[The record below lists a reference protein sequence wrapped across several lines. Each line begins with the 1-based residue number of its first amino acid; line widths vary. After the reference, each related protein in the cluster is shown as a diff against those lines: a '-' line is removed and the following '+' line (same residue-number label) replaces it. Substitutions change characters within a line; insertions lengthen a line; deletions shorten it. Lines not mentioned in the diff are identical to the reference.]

1 MARISRRGMIKSIGV
16 AGTVGLAGCLEGL
29 EDAGTAAR
37 IGILQ
42 PESGDLGDLGTPIAD
57 AAELP
62 VRQLEDAGVGYELE
76 SRREDTE
83 TEPDVAVDRAQAL
96 VDSGYP
102 TITGAAASPSTINA
116 AEDVFFPNE
125 VVAISPASTSP
136 AITDM
141 PGEYLLRT
149 APSDAWQGDAMAEI
163 AVEQEGADT
172 VSTLFLNNDYGQ
184 GLNDTFVA
192 GVEDRGGE
200 VFEEVA
206 FEPEQPSYTSQLDTA
221 LADDPDLLMVVGY
234 PESGEVLF
242 RDFYSD
248 FDTDITILVP
258 DGLIDDSLPANVDN
272 AMENVMGTAPS
283 ARGPGRDAF
292 MDMYEDEFGD
302 TPGVFNGQAYDA
314 TAVLILA
321 SLAAGELDG
330 PAIADEIRNVAN
342 PGGEVVE
349 PGDLADGLDMAAD
362 GEEIQYQ
369 GASGP
374 VEFDDNGDQRAVTYD
389 IGRYDMDGYHV
400 EETVE
405 YES

>member
-16 AGTVGLAGCLEGL
+16 AGTVSLAGCLEGL
-29 EDAGTAAR
+29 EGSGADAR

-42 PESGDLGDLGTPIAD
+42 PESGDLGNLGTPIAD
-57 AAELP
+57 GAELP
-62 VRQLEDAGVGYELE
+62 VLQLEDAGVDFEIE

-102 TITGAAASPSTINA
+102 TITGAAASTSTINA

-125 VVAISPASTSP
+125 VVGISPASTSP

-141 PGEYLLRT
+141 DGTYLLRT

-163 AVEQEGADT
+163 AVEEEGADT

-192 GVEDRGGE
+192 GVADRGGE
-200 VFEEVA
+200 ALEEVA
-206 FEPEQPSYTSQLDTA
+206 FEPEQPSYTAELDTA
-221 LADDPDLLMVVGY
+221 LADDPDLLMIVGY

-248 FDTDITILVP
+248 FGTDIPILVP
-258 DGLIDDSLPANVDN
+258 DGLIDDDLPADVDN

-283 ARGPGRDAF
+283 ARGPGRDDF
-292 MDMYEDEFGD
+292 IGMYEDEFGRG
-302 TPGVFNGQAYDA
+302 PSVFNAQAYDA

-321 SLAAGELDG
+321 SVAAGELDG
-330 PAIADEIRNVAN
+330 PTIAGEIRNVAN
-342 PGGEVVE
+342 PGGEVIE
-349 PGDLADGLDMAAD
+349 PGNLDEGLDMAAD

-389 IGRYDMDGYHV
+389 IGRYDMDGYQV
-400 EETVE
+400 ERTVE